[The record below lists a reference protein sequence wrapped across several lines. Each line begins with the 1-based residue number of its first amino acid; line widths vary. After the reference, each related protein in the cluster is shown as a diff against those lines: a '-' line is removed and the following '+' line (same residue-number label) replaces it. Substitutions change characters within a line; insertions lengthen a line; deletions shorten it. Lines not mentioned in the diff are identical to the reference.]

1 MIKVLRP
8 ADSPTGEWLE
18 ERVDL
23 AADYREAFGEAPSD
37 PTQLAIQADTDNT
50 DSTSRAAVADLT
62 FAPLMPRRIAIRG
75 FATGRA
81 ERCASFPE
89 PRYRR
94 LNPQFCSRPISAL
107 NVPGTVLGRPS
118 RQGRGQ

>member
-1 MIKVLRP
+1 VLRYVFCGAHPQGATVESPYLGDAGMIKVLRP

-50 DSTSRAAVADLT
+50 GSKSRAQVADLAFVSRAAA
-62 FAPLMPRRIAIRG
+62 APS
-75 FATGRA
+75 ATR
-81 ERCASFPE
+81 
-89 PRYRR
+89 
-94 LNPQFCSRPISAL
+94 
-107 NVPGTVLGRPS
+107 
-118 RQGRGQ
+118 